1 MEEKVTVVS
10 VVSREEV
17 AKLSEYYA
25 EIMARETH
33 HEHEIIRDK
42 NGTLRWK
49 ENPTVNQILDRV
61 NLNDLWVLFSIMGL
75 DKNSEAIRN
84 LYREMGYSISGYWEI
99 FYWEVNNEIAHLYRT
114 TTDSLIEHHIDTT
127 IASLEETIE
136 ALQKMRN

>member
-1 MEEKVTVVS
+1 MEEKVT

-17 AKLSEYYA
+17 AKLSEDYA

-49 ENPTVNQILDRV
+49 ENPTVNQILERV
-61 NLNDLWVLFSIMGL
+61 NLNDLWILLSTMGL

-84 LYREMGYSISGYWEI
+84 LYRDMGYSLSGYWEI
-99 FYWEVNNEIAHLYRT
+99 FYWEANNENAHLYRAT
-114 TTDSLIEHHIDTT
+114 ADSLIEHHIDTT
-127 IASLEETIE
+127 IASLEETIA
-136 ALQKMRN
+136 ALEKMRN